1 MEKYIY
7 DRKPLNLIK
16 NKEFSFNIPVSIDT
30 KQAEFLL
37 ECPEF
42 DSSKFELK
50 VTFFI
55 GKNSSK
61 FSREVILK
69 SGYNRFGFN
78 DLKPE
83 EQGKYI
89 LLSCI
94 ANENLN
100 LALSI
105 KEPAIVL

>member
-7 DRKPLNLIK
+7 DRKPLNLLK

-30 KQAEFLL
+30 KQAEFIL
-37 ECPEF
+37 ECPLF

-50 VTFFI
+50 VAFYI
-55 GKNSSK
+55 GKNSNK

-69 SGYNRFGFN
+69 SGYNIFSFS

-89 LLSCI
+89 LLSCL

-105 KEPAIVL
+105 KETIIA